1 MKAPDLS
8 RDETYALLGVKR
20 DGSGFGQR
28 VAETLN
34 ARGYTFFVIHPE
46 VDQVGD
52 WAAVPTVRDLPEIP
66 DAAILC
72 TPRDRARPI
81 LESLNH
87 AGIKR
92 VYAASGSIDELG
104 MNYACDHGIDLY
116 ADCPLL
122 HVGGLGFPHGLHR
135 RIASFFGG

>member
-1 MKAPDLS
+1 MKTPDLS

-28 VAETLN
+28 VAEALE
-34 ARGYTFFVIHPE
+34 ARGYTFFVIHPDAE
-46 VDQVGD
+46 QVGS
-52 WAAVPTVRDLPEIP
+52 WTAVPSIRDLPDPP

-72 TPRDRARPI
+72 TPRESARPI

-92 VYAASGSIDELG
+92 VYAAPGSIDDP
-104 MNYACDHGIDLY
+104 ARIFAHDHGMSLY
-116 ADCPLL
+116 ANCPLL
-122 HVGGLGFPHGLHR
+122 HVGGLGFPHNLHR
-135 RIASFFGG
+135 RIASFFGA